1 LKQNDLT
8 VTENLKTKE
17 VGRMNKR
24 NILILALLGTLLVGC
39 GTNIPSGHHGVK
51 YMRFRG
57 GTVMGKIYGEGFRWH
72 LPWNSFFVY
81 KTQTDERRED
91 LHILSADGASIEMEA
106 SIWFRPIVGKL
117 DSLQITVGSNY
128 YEVVVGPALRGEAR
142 SIVGRYKPDEIYSTR
157 REVISSEILEAI
169 SGVLDDKFI
178 EVENVIIR
186 NVVLPPKIVEAINE
200 KLTADQEQQ
209 RMEFVLLRETQ
220 EAERKRIEAQGIH
233 DFQRIV
239 TQGLTQ
245 NLLLWKGIEATEKLA
260 ASENTKIVVI
270 GSSKS
275 GLPLILGGEK

>member
-1 LKQNDLT
+1 M
-8 VTENLKTKE
+8 TKRSFL
-17 VGRMNKR
+17 V
-24 NILILALLGTLLVGC
+24 LALLGTLLVGC

-51 YMRFRG
+51 YMRFHG
-57 GTVMGKIYGEGFRWH
+57 GTVMGKIYGEGFNWH

-81 KTQTDERRED
+81 KTQTDEQRED
-91 LHILSADGASIEMEA
+91 LHILSADGASIELEA
-106 SIWFRPIVGKL
+106 SIWFRPIVNKL
-117 DSLQITVGSNY
+117 DSLQVTVGPNY

-157 REVISSEILEAI
+157 REIIASEILEAV
-169 SGVLDDKFI
+169 SGVLEDKFI
-178 EVENVIIR
+178 DVENVIIR
-186 NVVLPPKIVEAINE
+186 NVVLPPKISEAINE

-209 RMEFVLLRETQ
+209 RMQFVLLREKQ

-239 TQGLTQ
+239 TEGLTQ

-260 ASENTKIVVI
+260 ESSNTKVVVI